1 MAGYRV
7 KRYKKTQEK
16 KELYRQ
22 VKRTEKRE
30 KKEYASFFERLTDSL
45 SLTGDVAGEM
55 LLYLAG
61 SHCMVI
67 RNFTSVT
74 EYTASRIR
82 LKTKQYELCVEG
94 ASLRMEY
101 FLPEEIRV
109 VGEITGVFYHK
120 ARG

>member
-1 MAGYRV
+1 MAGLRV
-7 KRYKKTQEK
+7 KKHKKSQEK
-16 KELYRQ
+16 KDLYKQ

-30 KKEYASFFERLTDSL
+30 KKEYTSFFERLTDSL

-61 SHCMVI
+61 SHCMII

-74 EYTASRIR
+74 EYTACKIR
-82 LKTKQYELCVEG
+82 LKTKQCELCVEG
-94 ASLRMEY
+94 SGLRMEY

-109 VGEITGVFYHK
+109 VGEITGVSYQK

>member
-1 MAGYRV
+1 MAGLRV
-7 KRYKKTQEK
+7 KKHKKLQEK
-16 KELYRQ
+16 KELYKQ

-30 KKEYASFFERLTDSL
+30 KKEYVSFFERLTDSL

-55 LLYLAG
+55 LLYLVG

-74 EYTASRIR
+74 EYTACKIR
-82 LKTKQYELCVEG
+82 LKTKLYELCVEG
-94 ASLRMEY
+94 TGLRMEY

-109 VGEITGVFYHK
+109 VGEITGVSYQK